1 MKAFKLDWKNYG
13 WLIVPLVIG
22 VVAALIAWSI
32 VADHVEQLE
41 GDLEQHYR
49 QSYLAEQSANAVI
62 DVLVAAKNLPPGA
75 QLSAENLQVRGL
87 NRDALPADRIPANR
101 AMDYVGRY
109 LRSDLATD
117 IVRGKAIQE
126 LHLSAVGGHRL
137 SDHLAANETAFSF
150 RVDETQH
157 HGGNLQIGD
166 QVDIYARHPVGSEL
180 LLAGLT
186 LIAIDGELR
195 GQNTERGIRQSN
207 ALLTLAVP
215 KQFLPQLQHSLEA
228 SQLQVLLRHPQL
240 AHNAPERLGQGVVE
254 WILPNQSNRQFPLQ
268 IAYEPDQGW

>member
-1 MKAFKLDWKNYG
+1 MKDFKLGWKSYG
-13 WLIVPLVIG
+13 WLLVPMVIG

-49 QSYLAEQSANAVI
+49 QSYLAEQSSHAVI

-75 QLSAENLQVRGL
+75 QLNAENLQVRGL

-101 AMDYVGRY
+101 AMEYVGRY
-109 LRSDLATD
+109 LRNDLAAD
-117 IVRGKAIQE
+117 LVRGKAIQE
-126 LHLSAVGGHRL
+126 LHLSADDGNRL
-137 SDHLAANETAFSF
+137 SNHLAADETAFSF

-166 QVDIYARHPVGSEL
+166 HVDIYARHSAGSEL
-180 LLAGLT
+180 LLGGLT
-186 LIAIDGELR
+186 LLAIDGELR
-195 GQNTERGIRQSN
+195 GQNTDRGIRQSN

-215 KQFLPQLQHSLEA
+215 KQLLPQLQHSLEA
-228 SQLQVLLRHPQL
+228 SQLQVLLRHPRL
-240 AHNAPERLGQGVVE
+240 AHGAPERLGQGDVE
-254 WILPNQSNRQFPLQ
+254 WILPNQSSWQFPIQ
-268 IAYEPDQGW
+268 KPYESVQGW